1 MRLMTAGPDGVRDPF
16 PNTFAASKAFAGSGF
31 SGSSVRPI
39 VISFSSFTPAS
50 TRVRAVFGGC
60 LSAFPRVIVTH
71 AVLGHLVVQS
81 RPKPRGGSI
90 ARYRHFAEAQPLLND
105 LFYEKREAALTGKQG
120 WLVLERDGYI
130 DGEYELRRA
139 HVGLRRNWTTPRD
152 SAPVPKV

>member
-1 MRLMTAGPDGVRDPF
+1 MLDMAHATGDADLLIGGH
-16 PNTFAASKAFAGSGF
+16 TL
-31 SGSSVRPI
+31 
-39 VISFSSFTPAS
+39 AS
-50 TRVRAVFGGC
+50 TCYCWAGDFTEA
-60 LSAFPRVIVTH
+60 LAH
-71 AVLGHLVVQS
+71 ADKVLDLYDDE
-81 RPKPRGGSI
+81 
-90 ARYRHFAEAQPLLND
+90 RYRHFAEAQPLLNY